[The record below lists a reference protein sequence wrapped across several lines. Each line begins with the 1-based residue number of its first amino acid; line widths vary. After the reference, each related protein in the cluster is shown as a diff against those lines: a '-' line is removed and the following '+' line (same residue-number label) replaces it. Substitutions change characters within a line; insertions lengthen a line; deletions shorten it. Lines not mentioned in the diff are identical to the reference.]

1 MHGIPNGRSLAVVNA
16 LVWDGTGRDP
26 EPRRLIE
33 VRDGRIARVAP
44 LDGGS
49 APRDLP
55 VLDAEGRFVMP
66 GLLDCHVHLI
76 YCRFGSLFEID
87 QWPLEYHTLRAAEN
101 AATLLSYGYTTVRD
115 VGTRGAIASAVRDAI
130 DQGLVPG
137 PRVRA
142 SGPVITSEGGHAD
155 STPPWMCNH
164 VSLGVVVNGVDEVR
178 RAVRIQAKQGVDNIK
193 VGITGAEASPYCT
206 TEQTA
211 FSPEELNALVD
222 EARRFGKTVACHAQ
236 SYLGA
241 RMAVD
246 AGVTT
251 IEHGTRMDDE
261 TIARLAAAEDTYLV
275 PTMGTIYSVLELSK
289 NPKAVDEMRIN
300 EPIWL
305 DSLRR
310 ARAAGVKIAVG
321 SDLGNRYLQG
331 EQAIELEL
339 LVKQGFAPEEVLV
352 AATRTSAR
360 AMHVADRVGTLEPG
374 KYADLLLL
382 NASPLAD
389 VGILRQRSQIHRVIK
404 GGEVLTPAELAPEV
418 VR

>member
-1 MHGIPNGRSLAVVNA
+1 MMPNGRSLAVINA
-16 LVWDGTGRDP
+16 LLWDGTGRDP
-26 EPRRLIE
+26 EARRLIE
-33 VRDGRIARVAP
+33 VREGRIARIGP
-44 LDGGS
+44 LEGS
-49 APRDLP
+49 APPRDLP
-55 VLDAEGRFVMP
+55 VLDADGRFVMP

-76 YCRFGSLFEID
+76 YCRFGSLSEID

-101 AATLLSYGYTTVRD
+101 AATILSYGYTTVRD

-130 DQGLVPG
+130 DHGLVTG
-137 PRVRA
+137 PRVLA
-142 SGPVITSEGGHAD
+142 SGPIICSEGGHAD
-155 STPPWMCNH
+155 STPPWMRNE
-164 VSLGVVVNGVDEVR
+164 VSLAVTVNGVDEVR
-178 RAVRIQAKQGVDNIK
+178 KAVRTQAKQGVDNIK
-193 VGITGAEASPYCT
+193 VGITGAEASPYVT

-241 RMAVD
+241 RMAVA

-275 PTMGTIYSVLELSK
+275 PTLCTIYSFLDLSK
-289 NPKAVDEMRIN
+289 NKKAVDEMRIN

-310 ARAAGVKIAVG
+310 ARAAGVKIAAG

-339 LVKQGFAPEEVLV
+339 LVKQGFPPQEALL
-352 AATRTSAR
+352 AATRTAAR

-374 KYADLLLL
+374 KCADLLVL
-382 NASPLAD
+382 NANPLAD
-389 VGILRQRSQIHRVIK
+389 IGILRRRAQIHRVVK
-404 GGEVLTPAELAPEV
+404 GGLVLTPAELAPEV